1 MALWI
6 QWGVESMAAL
16 ICVVLSL
23 TVVETILLQGS
34 NRLYTPASWFMIS
47 AAALAMTSIAI
58 ASGWI
63 AATQFAVTYILV
75 SFAILL
81 LTESIYSLETLFIPV
96 LGSCILLVELIFLI
110 VPAQFLFS
118 AFSSGIY

>member
-1 MALWI
+1 MAFWT

-34 NRLYTPASWFMIS
+34 NRLYTPASWFLIS
-47 AAALAMTSIAI
+47 AAALAMTAIAI

-96 LGSCILLVELIFLI
+96 LGSCILLTELVFLI

-118 AFSSGIY
+118 AFSSSSY